1 MRFISSGILILTL
14 LVSCAQKQD
23 KIQEDSIDFQLDKV
37 IKTYPDDKV
46 QAFEWSEKLVNKYNN
61 AKISS
66 EIAMIHYR
74 KGNYELATYYFKKSS
89 EQFKADGKILQSAE
103 QLTNLGVVYE
113 ILGLY
118 PDAVSVYFKALQI
131 FKEKNKLVSVAKI
144 YNNLGIVYQE
154 LDKPKESLSYYN
166 KALQLI
172 EKQGNTLQ
180 IASKYNNIGVVY
192 EENLKDYDQAFEYY
206 KKANKI
212 YENEKDI
219 NNQIITE
226 NNIANIFLLKNKA
239 IEAEVIISHI
249 LRLNRKKGNDNYLNK
264 IYLNLSKAYFQENKI
279 EKALETGMKSLQLSR
294 DFSDKQTEVNIL
306 KLLSEIYEAKN
317 NYKQANQLLKNYYSL
332 KNKIAGESQQL
343 KIAGLNAK
351 YLLTEKEN
359 KIKILSLKDKINS
372 KKMFILWLVVIG
384 LILILAAVFMFYQ
397 LKQKQNKIEMMRMRM
412 KINEYIMQSNHSA
425 ENDKQQKNPVIYN
438 SDQYDLTEKEKE
450 VLLLIS
456 KGFTNKEIAD
466 KLFVSVNTVKTH
478 TKNIYIKMDVR
489 NRTEAAKKMQK
500 T

>member
-332 KNKIAGESQQL
+332 KI
-343 KIAGLNAK
+343 
-351 YLLTEKEN
+351 
-359 KIKILSLKDKINS
+359 
-372 KKMFILWLVVIG
+372 
-384 LILILAAVFMFYQ
+384 
-397 LKQKQNKIEMMRMRM
+397 R
-412 KINEYIMQSNHSA
+412 
-425 ENDKQQKNPVIYN
+425 
-438 SDQYDLTEKEKE
+438 
-450 VLLLIS
+450 
-456 KGFTNKEIAD
+456 
-466 KLFVSVNTVKTH
+466 
-478 TKNIYIKMDVR
+478 
-489 NRTEAAKKMQK
+489 
-500 T
+500 